1 MELLFPRLHDARGRR
16 LGSDGRRVVDRVGG
30 GVSSRAVMS
39 PYDQVGVGPPV
50 VLLHAGVAGR
60 SMRSDVLPPPFFRAI
75 IPDLPAFDFPAL
87 EATGEYDL
95 PDFRAGSF
103 AASLRAPLVLIL
115 GVGHLA
121 PVEDPEAFRSRLLRF
136 LA

>member
-1 MELLFPRLHDARGRR
+1 
-16 LGSDGRRVVDRVGG
+16 
-30 GVSSRAVMS
+30 MS

-50 VLLHAGVAGR
+50 VVLQVGVADR

-95 PDFRAGSF
+95 PDFRAGSV
-103 AASLRAPLVLIL
+103 ADSLRAPLELIHD
-115 GVGHLA
+115 VGHLA
-121 PVEDPEAFRSRLLRF
+121 PMEDLEAFRFLLLWF

>member
-1 MELLFPRLHDARGRR
+1 M
-16 LGSDGRRVVDRVGG
+16 
-30 GVSSRAVMS
+30 
-39 PYDQVGVGPPV
+39 
-50 VLLHAGVAGR
+50 VLLQAGVADR
-60 SMRSDVLPPPFFRAI
+60 SMRSGVLPLPGFRAI
-75 IPDLPAFDFPAL
+75 IPDLPAFDFPVL

-121 PVEDPEAFRSRLLRF
+121 PMQVPEAFGSRLLRF

>member
-1 MELLFPRLHDARGRR
+1 ML
-16 LGSDGRRVVDRVGG
+16 
-30 GVSSRAVMS
+30 

-60 SMRSDVLPPPFFRAI
+60 SMRSDVLPPPVFRAI